1 MTANWIRGS
10 STWTAPPQSYASE
23 QRTGLMVRIAQLVT
37 SSNEG
42 RVVIAIDGR
51 TASGKTTFADELAG
65 TLNGIGSVVF
75 RASLDDFKNPW
86 RDRHLYD
93 RESGDGYYR
102 NAFNI
107 ERIRTDLVGGFRAGL
122 TMLCSIDPLTQT
134 DHSSELVTV
143 PAHAI
148 LIVDG
153 VFGLR
158 PDLRDL
164 WNLGVWLDTKP
175 ETSERR
181 ARARDGDMLERYRL
195 SEQLYITEA
204 EPQKVADIV
213 IDHDDIS
220 APTARIWPHR

>member
-1 MTANWIRGS
+1 
-10 STWTAPPQSYASE
+10 
-23 QRTGLMVRIAQLVT
+23 
-37 SSNEG
+37 
-42 RVVIAIDGR
+42 
-51 TASGKTTFADELAG
+51 
-65 TLNGIGSVVF
+65 
-75 RASLDDFKNPW
+75 
-86 RDRHLYD
+86 
-93 RESGDGYYR
+93 
-102 NAFNI
+102 
-107 ERIRTDLVGGFRAGL
+107 
-122 TMLCSIDPLTQT
+122 MLCSIDPLTQT

-153 VFGLR
+153 VFALR
-158 PDLRDL
+158 PELRDL

-181 ARARDGDMLERYRL
+181 ARARDGEMLERYRL

-220 APTARIWPHR
+220 APTARMWPHR